1 MTLLNYD
8 LSEIKKVIEA
18 KAKFQKV
25 MVLFDE
31 SVSEI
36 ELLEV
41 YNSIKEI
48 CVFNKMDINN
58 FDLNEINN
66 GYRAIIY
73 LCSATSF
80 LKLNFDKSE
89 FVNLCVIKG
98 KEILPFC
105 VSNNHCIIAK
115 DLYLFV
121 ANVGYDVNLFSSLSF
136 NKFFNYL
143 NNVVSLKENNSLNF
157 SFNAETTFNVCDCLK
172 EVQEDFF
179 FLDLDIIAKTNIE
192 LKHLSFLHLILIN
205 AFLIMLNDVRNKSL
219 MLVDVYKVC
228 REDDVL
234 LNRFY
239 SMANNEVFYEMLN
252 LNYNYLVNFCIKT
265 KEEILARFL
274 NCNISESEIENVLL
288 ELKNYAKNNSGI
300 VGYLY
305 LHDFFKV

>member
-1 MTLLNYD
+1 MKLLNYD
-8 LSEIKKVIEA
+8 LGEIKKVIES

-25 MVLFDE
+25 MLLFDD

-48 CVFNKMDINN
+48 CVFNKMDISN

-66 GYRAIIY
+66 GYRAIVY

-89 FVNLCVIKG
+89 FVNLCVVKG
-98 KEILPFC
+98 KEIFPFC
-105 VSNNHCIIAK
+105 VNNNYINKK

-121 ANVGYDVNLFSSLSF
+121 ANGGFDINIISSLSF

-252 LNYNYLVNFCIKT
+252 LNYNYLINFCIKT
-265 KEEILARFL
+265 KEEILSRFI
-274 NCNISESEIENVLL
+274 NYNINESEVENVLL

>member
-1 MTLLNYD
+1 MKLLNYD
-8 LSEIKKVIEA
+8 LSEIKKVIET

-25 MVLFDE
+25 MLLFDE
-31 SVSEI
+31 SVSEV

-41 YNSIKEI
+41 YNSIKGI
-48 CVFNKMDINN
+48 CIFNKMDISN

-66 GYRAIIY
+66 GYRAIVY

-80 LKLNFDKSE
+80 LKLDFDKSE
-89 FVNLCVIKG
+89 FVNLCVVKG

-105 VSNNHCIIAK
+105 VNNNHCIIEN

-121 ANVGYDVNLFSSLSF
+121 ANGGYDVNLFSSLCF
-136 NKFFNYL
+136 NKFYNYL
-143 NNVVSLKENNSLNF
+143 NNVVSLKENSAFNN
-157 SFNAETTFNVCDCLK
+157 SFNATNCLNVCESLK
-172 EVQEDFF
+172 GVNEEFF
-179 FLDLDIIAKTNIE
+179 FLDLDIIAKTNID
-192 LKHLSFLHLILIN
+192 LKYLSVLHLILIN
-205 AFLIMLNDVRNKSL
+205 AFLIMLNNVRNKTL

-228 REDDVL
+228 REDDLL

-239 SMANNEVFYEMLN
+239 AMANNEVFYEMLN
-252 LNYNYLVNFCIKT
+252 LNYNYLINFCVKT

-274 NCNISESEIENVLL
+274 SCDITESEMENILK
-288 ELKNYAKNNSGI
+288 ELKNYAKNDGGV

>member
-1 MTLLNYD
+1 MQMLNYEIN
-8 LSEIKKVIEA
+8 EIKKVIET

-25 MVLFDE
+25 MLLFDE

-41 YNSIKEI
+41 YNVIKEI
-48 CVFNKMDINN
+48 CIFNKMDINN
-58 FDLNEINN
+58 LDLNEVNN

-89 FVNLCVIKG
+89 FVNLCLIKG

-105 VSNNHCIIAK
+105 VNNNCNVIQK
-115 DLYLFV
+115 DLFLFV
-121 ANVGYDVNLFSSLSF
+121 ANGGFDINIISSLCF
-136 NKFFNYL
+136 NKFYNYL
-143 NNVVSLKENNSLNF
+143 NNVVSLRENSSVN
-157 SFNAETTFNVCDCLK
+157 NAFDSTNCLNVCDCLK
-172 EVQEDFF
+172 NIDEEFF
-179 FLDLDIIAKTNIE
+179 FLDLDIISKTNIE
-192 LKHLSFLHLILIN
+192 LKYLTVLHLILIN
-205 AFLIMLNDVRNKSL
+205 AFLIMINNVRNKTL

-228 REDDVL
+228 REDDAL

-239 SMANNEVFYEMLN
+239 SMANNEIFYEMLN
-252 LNYNYLVNFCIKT
+252 LHYNYLINFCVKT
-265 KEEILARFL
+265 KEEILSKFL
-274 NCNISESEIENVLL
+274 SCDIRENEVENILVA
-288 ELKNYAKNNSGI
+288 LKNYAKNNSGV